1 MSRVS
6 EYEPESGHSEKKSQV
21 IEKKR
26 VRLQGGP
33 EGNYIEDENEDVV
46 RTRVR
51 L

>member
-6 EYEPESGHSEKKSQV
+6 EYEPESGHSEKSQV